1 MSSQPRIP
9 AERGMKKT
17 LLLALP
23 MACLAAVTDAGAFEI
38 KLGGRLHLDYAAHR
52 ADVKPLDN
60 GFLVRRA
67 KLGVDGRL
75 VDDWSFELSYDFAD
89 PYQVTDDGST
99 KVGRFK
105 DGFDDVALRY
115 EGWKPADIDIG
126 QFKVPF
132 GLEELTSSNN
142 IGFIERALPTAAFA
156 PARRLGAGL
165 GRNRE
170 RYTLSAMGFGSS
182 IDGGD
187 QGRGAA
193 ARATF
198 TPVDGGAGGTLL
210 HLGLAAVVERP
221 KGDVKFNARP
231 ESRVADV
238 KLLNTGTLRDVERIE
253 RGGLEAAWRS
263 GPLSLQAEWMRAA
276 LGRSHGSPDAHL
288 RGWYVMGSWLLTGE
302 SRQYRNGR
310 FRGVPLQRP
319 GGAWELVA
327 RYSHLDLDDGR
338 LRGGEESN
346 LALGVNYYATKHL
359 RIMLDYI
366 DVRSERRG
374 RRDDPE
380 ILALRTQ
387 LAF

>member
-1 MSSQPRIP
+1 
-9 AERGMKKT
+9 MKKT

-165 GRNRE
+165 G
-170 RYTLSAMGFGSS
+170 
-182 IDGGD
+182 
-187 QGRGAA
+187 
-193 ARATF
+193 
-198 TPVDGGAGGTLL
+198 
-210 HLGLAAVVERP
+210 
-221 KGDVKFNARP
+221 
-231 ESRVADV
+231 
-238 KLLNTGTLRDVERIE
+238 
-253 RGGLEAAWRS
+253 
-263 GPLSLQAEWMRAA
+263 LSLIHISE
-276 LGRSHGSPDAHL
+276 P
-288 RGWYVMGSWLLTGE
+288 T
-302 SRQYRNGR
+302 
-310 FRGVPLQRP
+310 RP
-319 GGAWELVA
+319 
-327 RYSHLDLDDGR
+327 Y
-338 LRGGEESN
+338 
-346 LALGVNYYATKHL
+346 
-359 RIMLDYI
+359 
-366 DVRSERRG
+366 
-374 RRDDPE
+374 
-380 ILALRTQ
+380 
-387 LAF
+387 